1 VVNNINIGEKEPSG
15 SSTKER
21 RVETPRSFRVH

>member
-1 VVNNINIGEKEPSG
+1 VKKEPSD

-21 RVETPRSFRVH
+21 RVETPRSFRVQ